1 LLVKVYAYDVV
12 QSYRG
17 EAGLTVGG
25 VKHPPGGHRF
35 NEFREGI
42 KEDSV
47 RLGIVTGFS
56 PVISIIGTV
65 LLLAD
70 AELLELI
77 NGRPRVSANSVYFA
91 ATS

>member
-1 LLVKVYAYDVV
+1 MRIRVYAYDVV
-12 QSYRG
+12 QSYSG

-35 NEFREGI
+35 NEFRDGI
-42 KEDSV
+42 KEDNV

-56 PVISIIGTV
+56 PVRSIIGTV
-65 LLLAD
+65 LLAD
-70 AELLELI
+70 AELLALI